1 MTNSFYKKLI
11 AYIFSGLAIFIFA
24 ALFFVYSQLKDLDNI
39 KNMVVE
45 KIEKMTGRNV
55 SIGEAELK
63 FEKGISIRLKQLSV
77 YSSNGKNL
85 EFSAKNAWCVIKLWP
100 LLNKRIKVKKFILEG
115 AHIELVR
122 DEQGKFN
129 FGDPFFLL
137 PEQSSSRLF
146 KLIGAGFMH
155 QMSVSDS
162 EVRFQDH
169 YKISGPEPYLTSI
182 NNINLTI
189 NKRFFQ
195 NIFSFNLSGKIP
207 DEHLTTEFYFSG
219 GIGGFEKVKEN
230 QPIPFQGKVRVD
242 QLRFVKLRPYLRN
255 VLSAVHDETKLS
267 LESDISGSLRGVLRA
282 KGKLKFLGVAMGQ
295 KPVLKN
301 VSSPNEG
308 EVDYSLELDKGSLEV
323 QNIKIR
329 SGQSNF
335 SGRGKLI
342 GYNTKA
348 PGLSFPVKTN
358 EFKIGE
364 TRNNFSLMIFPETF
378 HKKINQFFDN
388 GTLEIE
394 SLHYD
399 GSLKQLQNLDSK
411 KSKNRI
417 TAKIGFKK
425 TDWHSPLPPLE
436 KVTGFFEYK
445 GGDGFIEIVN
455 ARFENLPMDSIKG
468 TVKDVMN
475 NPLADLSIESKLDLG
490 RLNNAL
496 KKSITGQSFEKILD
510 DYQEVEGSGLLEAKL
525 QGPLEELDKI

>member
-24 ALFFVYSQLKDLDNI
+24 ALVFVYSQLKDLDNI

-63 FEKGISIRLKQLSV
+63 FEKGISIRLEQLSV

-85 EFSAKNAWCVIKLWP
+85 DFSAKNAWCVIKLWP
-100 LLNKRIKVKKFILEG
+100 LLNKKIKVKKFILEG

-230 QPIPFQGKVRVD
+230 QPIPFQGKVKVD

-295 KPVLKN
+295 KPTLKS

-308 EVDYSLELDKGSLEV
+308 EVEYSLELDKDSLEV
-323 QNIKIR
+323 QNLKIR

-335 SGRGKLI
+335 FRRG
-342 GYNTKA
+342 
-348 PGLSFPVKTN
+348 
-358 EFKIGE
+358 
-364 TRNNFSLMIFPETF
+364 
-378 HKKINQFFDN
+378 
-388 GTLEIE
+388 
-394 SLHYD
+394 
-399 GSLKQLQNLDSK
+399 
-411 KSKNRI
+411 
-417 TAKIGFKK
+417 
-425 TDWHSPLPPLE
+425 
-436 KVTGFFEYK
+436 
-445 GGDGFIEIVN
+445 
-455 ARFENLPMDSIKG
+455 
-468 TVKDVMN
+468 
-475 NPLADLSIESKLDLG
+475 
-490 RLNNAL
+490 
-496 KKSITGQSFEKILD
+496 
-510 DYQEVEGSGLLEAKL
+510 EV
-525 QGPLEELDKI
+525 D